1 MKYRLVVYDNFHYM
15 DDGEPYE
22 KGEYETYELALADAK
37 AMVES
42 FLEFNWKTG
51 MTPDQLIDV
60 FNDFGEEPTIIP
72 RNNDNDEIFSAR
84 KNVKEIA
91 ESICL
96 KLQRQNDI
104 QWLYQRAIK
113 FATAKHLEKE
123 QKVPGTNL
131 PYVVHLSN
139 VAMEIM
145 IARAQSDNFNTG
157 YAVQIALLH
166 DTIEDTYTTFD
177 ELSEIFGNE
186 IAKAVFALTKNE
198 ALPAEL
204 RMADSLKRIKELPK
218 EVWAVKL
225 ADRITNLQPPPAH
238 WVKEKKEEYL
248 DEVKLIYDELKD
260 GNEFLSNRLMRCIDE
275 FQKYIEIQ

>member
-15 DDGEPYE
+15 DDDEPYE

-37 AMVES
+37 SMIES
-42 FLEFNWKTG
+42 FLEFNWKNG

-72 RNNDNDEIFSAR
+72 RNNDNGEIFSAR
-84 KNVKEIA
+84 KYVNEIA

-96 KLQRQNDI
+96 KLQRQNDT

-113 FATAKHLEKE
+113 FATAKHVERE

-145 IARAQSDNFNTG
+145 IAGAQSDNFNTG

-166 DTIEDTYTTFD
+166 DTIEDTYTTVE
-177 ELSEIFGNE
+177 ELSEIFGIE
-186 IAKAVFALTKNE
+186 IAKAVYALTKTE
-198 ALPAEL
+198 AIPAEL
-204 RMADSLKRIKELPK
+204 RMADSLKRIKELPN

-225 ADRITNLQPPPAH
+225 ADRITNLQPPPSH
-238 WVKEKKEEYL
+238 WEKEKKLNYL
-248 DEVKLIYDELKD
+248 NEAGLIYEALKE
-260 GNEFLSNRLMRCIDE
+260 GNEFLANRLLKCME
-275 FQKYIEIQ
+275 NYLKYLD

>member
-15 DDGEPYE
+15 DDDEPYQ

-72 RNNDNDEIFSAR
+72 RNNDNGEIFSAR
-84 KNVKEIA
+84 KYVKDIA
-91 ESICL
+91 ESICA
-96 KLQRQNDI
+96 KLQKQNDT
-104 QWLYQRAIK
+104 QWLYQRAIN
-113 FATAKHLEKE
+113 FASAKHTERD

-145 IARAQSDNFNTG
+145 IAGAQTENFNTAF
-157 YAVQIALLH
+157 AVQIALLH
-166 DTIEDTYTTFD
+166 DTIEDTLTTFE
-177 ELSEIFGNE
+177 ELTVIFGTD
-186 IAKAVFALTKNE
+186 IAEAVFALTKTE
-198 ALPAEL
+198 ALPKDIQ
-204 RMADSLKRIKELPK
+204 MTDSLRRIKELPK

-225 ADRITNLQPPPAH
+225 ADRITNLQTPPSY
-238 WVKEKKEEYL
+238 WSKEKKVQYFNEAL
-248 DEVKLIYDELKD
+248 LIYDELKE
-260 GNEFLSNRLMRCIDE
+260 GNEFLANRLLRCMDNYI
-275 FQKYIEIQ
+275 KYLN